1 MLDFIGIAADQ
12 LPEIREPGEPV
23 DTSSSEAAQDL
34 GLSRDTLVSTGVLD
48 QAAGAVCVGNT
59 SPGMFSENTGAALAI
74 CAPQEEL
81 RFDPNARMTIH
92 YFALPS
98 TYMVHTF
105 ATGGMVLRWFK
116 DKFCQPEI
124 EVGTMA
130 GLPSYDLI
138 GQKRRPSHAAPP
150 PGAMAPEVN
159 PKAKGVF

>member
-138 GQKRRPSHAAPP
+138 GHEAAQISAGSEGLVMLPHLQ
-150 PGAMAPEVN
+150 GRWH
-159 PKAKGVF
+159 PK